1 MATCSAGSAQT
12 VGGTDQRL
20 SEPPREYGCQDLVRP
35 EQHYKSELLLTPTQ
49 STRSISGPVPG
60 SGTCLC

>member
-20 SEPPREYGCQDLVRP
+20 SEPPSGYGCQDLVCP
-35 EQHYKSELLLTPTQ
+35 EQHYKSELLLPSAQ
-49 STRSISGPVPG
+49 STRSISEPVPG
-60 SGTCLC
+60 SDT